1 MYCGAQ
7 LAPNA
12 AGCGQCGRPIAQ
24 APQQMPYGQQQ
35 QPPMG
40 YAQQQQQQQPYA
52 QPPGGQLPYGQPQQ
66 PPMGYGQQQ
75 PPGGQLPYGG
85 GPPQGYQPP
94 MGYGNTPSLQPP
106 TPAPWKWGYS
116 RWVGIHY
123 GPIPVGIIIAVII
136 LIAYSSNN

>member
-1 MYCGAQ
+1 MSTCMYCGAQ

-12 AGCGQCGRPIAQ
+12 AGCGQCGRPVAQ

-40 YAQQQQQQQPYA
+40 YAQ
-52 QPPGGQLPYGQPQQ
+52 PPGGQLPYGA
-66 PPMGYGQQQ
+66 PPQQ
-75 PPGGQLPYGG
+75 PPGGQLPYG

-123 GPIPVGIIIAVII
+123 GPIPVGIIIAII
-136 LIAYSSNN
+136 VLIAISNSH

>member
-40 YAQQQQQQQPYA
+40 YAQ
-52 QPPGGQLPYGQPQQ
+52 PPGGQLPYGQPQQ
-66 PPMGYGQQQ
+66 PP
-75 PPGGQLPYGG
+75 GGQLPYGG
-85 GPPQGYQPP
+85 APQQPYGQQPYGQQPYGQQPYGQQQPP

-123 GPIPVGIIIAVII
+123 GPIPVGIIIAII
-136 LIAYSSNN
+136 VLIAYSSNH